1 MEKEQKNKKKTSKK
15 ESKILKVVTC
25 TLAGILFA
33 TVAIFGVYT
42 QKQNRMD
49 NLLNGYSY
57 GMDLK
62 GGRTLILTPSTET
75 SSIVKDSEGNEV
87 ENSSELTDEEIAQ
100 NGYTK
105 EEVADNQE
113 SDLTVENYKNS
124 KEIIEKRLKE
134 LDVKNY
140 NISLNEETGEITIIL
155 PEDENTDDIAS
166 ELTTVGKFE
175 IIDTETNEV
184 LMNNDD
190 IKESKVLSG
199 ASSTGSGTMVYID
212 ILFDKE
218 GKQKFKDITTNYK
231 TVENT
236 TTENTT
242 AENTTTDNATSTET
256 EGNTTTENTASTDN
270 TTTENTTTDNTT
282 TEDTTSEDSESSETE
297 TQKEIALKIDDE
309 ELMTTSFED
318 VIETGEMTLSIGS
331 ATTEQETYSEYVKN
345 ATQVATVLN
354 NGKMPVKYNVT
365 KNEYILSDVTRDTL
379 HKIEFGI
386 IIVTA
391 IALIILVI
399 KYRLDGFIAAIGYVG
414 LASIYSIVIR
424 YTNVTITLEG
434 ILGIAITLILN
445 YAFSLILLKK
455 VKESKQNQEEEAI
468 KKATK
473 KTYKE
478 YFLKI
483 MPISIMAVVFTLFPW
498 EPISS
503 IGMVTFWGIALIA
516 IYNILITKNL
526 LKINKD

>member
-15 ESKILKVVTC
+15 GSKILKVVTC

-140 NISLNEETGEITIIL
+140 NISLNEKTGEITIIL

-242 AENTTTDNATSTET
+242 EENTTTD
-256 EGNTTTENTASTDN
+256 NTASTDN

-391 IALIILVI
+391 IALTILVI

>member
-15 ESKILKVVTC
+15 GSKILKVVTC
-25 TLAGILFA
+25 TLAGILLA

-49 NLLNGYSY
+49 NVLNGYSY

-62 GGRTLILTPSTET
+62 GERTLILTPSTET

-140 NISLNEETGEITIIL
+140 NISLNEKTGEITIIL

-242 AENTTTDNATSTET
+242 EENTTTD
-256 EGNTTTENTASTDN
+256 NTASTDN

-391 IALIILVI
+391 IALTILVI

-498 EPISS
+498 EPINS

>member
-1 MEKEQKNKKKTSKK
+1 
-15 ESKILKVVTC
+15 
-25 TLAGILFA
+25 
-33 TVAIFGVYT
+33 
-42 QKQNRMD
+42 
-49 NLLNGYSY
+49 
-57 GMDLK
+57 
-62 GGRTLILTPSTET
+62 
-75 SSIVKDSEGNEV
+75 
-87 ENSSELTDEEIAQ
+87 
-100 NGYTK
+100 
-105 EEVADNQE
+105 
-113 SDLTVENYKNS
+113 
-124 KEIIEKRLKE
+124 
-134 LDVKNY
+134 
-140 NISLNEETGEITIIL
+140 
-155 PEDENTDDIAS
+155 
-166 ELTTVGKFE
+166 
-175 IIDTETNEV
+175 
-184 LMNNDD
+184 
-190 IKESKVLSG
+190 
-199 ASSTGSGTMVYID
+199 
-212 ILFDKE
+212 
-218 GKQKFKDITTNYK
+218 
-231 TVENT
+231 
-236 TTENTT
+236 
-242 AENTTTDNATSTET
+242 
-256 EGNTTTENTASTDN
+256 
-270 TTTENTTTDNTT
+270 
-282 TEDTTSEDSESSETE
+282 
-297 TQKEIALKIDDE
+297 
-309 ELMTTSFED
+309 MTTSFED

-516 IYNILITKNL
+516 IYNVLITKNL

>member
-15 ESKILKVVTC
+15 GSKILKVVTC
-25 TLAGILFA
+25 TLAGILLA

-49 NLLNGYSY
+49 NVLNGYSY

-62 GGRTLILTPSTET
+62 GERTLILTPSTET

-140 NISLNEETGEITIIL
+140 NISLNEKTGEITIIL

-242 AENTTTDNATSTET
+242 EENTTTD
-256 EGNTTTENTASTDN
+256 NTASTDN

-455 VKESKQNQEEEAI
+455 VKESKQNQEEETI

-516 IYNILITKNL
+516 IYNVLITKNL

>member
-15 ESKILKVVTC
+15 GSKILKVVTC
-25 TLAGILFA
+25 TLAGILLA

-49 NLLNGYSY
+49 NVLNGYSY

-62 GGRTLILTPSTET
+62 GERTLILTPSTET

-140 NISLNEETGEITIIL
+140 NISLNEKTGEITIIL

-242 AENTTTDNATSTET
+242 EENTTTD
-256 EGNTTTENTASTDN
+256 NTASTDN

-391 IALIILVI
+391 IALTILVI

>member
-15 ESKILKVVTC
+15 GSKILKVVTC
-25 TLAGILFA
+25 TLAGILLA

-49 NLLNGYSY
+49 NVLNGYSY

-105 EEVADNQE
+105 EEVADKQE

-140 NISLNEETGEITIIL
+140 NISLNEKTGEITIIL

-242 AENTTTDNATSTET
+242 EENTTTD
-256 EGNTTTENTASTDN
+256 NTASTDN

-391 IALIILVI
+391 IALTILVI

-498 EPISS
+498 EPINS